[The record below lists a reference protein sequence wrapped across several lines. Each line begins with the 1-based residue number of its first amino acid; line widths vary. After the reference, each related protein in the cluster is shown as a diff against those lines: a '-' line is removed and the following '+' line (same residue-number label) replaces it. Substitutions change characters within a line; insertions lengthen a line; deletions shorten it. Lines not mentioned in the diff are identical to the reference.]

1 MWGSKIPKSH
11 FLVGGI
17 QVKMRILYVEDNFEN
32 KLFVRRVIESMGHE
46 MLEAETGLDSLDIAA
61 KNIPDL
67 ILMDINIPGM
77 DGLETTEKFKEDP
90 DLTHIPVIALTANA
104 MKGDKERCLEA
115 GCDGYMQKPVGVSD
129 LRREIQR
136 YAARQNAS

>member
-1 MWGSKIPKSH
+1 
-11 FLVGGI
+11 
-17 QVKMRILYVEDNFEN
+17 MRILYVEDNFEN

-46 MLEAETGLDSLDIAA
+46 MMEAETGLDSLMLAA
-61 KNIPDL
+61 EKRPDL

-77 DGLETTEKFKEDP
+77 DGLETTVKFKENP
-90 DLTHIPVIALTANA
+90 DLSDIPIIALTANA
-104 MKGDKERCLEA
+104 MKGDRERCLDA

-136 YAARQNAS
+136 YVSRQRSNS

>member
-1 MWGSKIPKSH
+1 
-11 FLVGGI
+11 
-17 QVKMRILYVEDNFEN
+17 MRILYVEDNFEN

-46 MLEAETGLDSLDIAA
+46 MLEAETGLDSLDIAT
-61 KNIPDL
+61 KSVPDL

-77 DGLETTEKFKEDP
+77 DGLETTVKFKEDP
-90 DLTHIPVIALTANA
+90 DLAHIPVIALTANA

-136 YAARQNAS
+136 YAALQNAAG